1 MKSLL
6 LFAIFC
12 ITATTVSA
20 QFSDKFL
27 NSKSSNN
34 SLYVT
39 GDVMVGNY
47 KGGDLGLNFMIDK
60 KYSIKVGFSAT
71 DKSPIAPPSDFLKSA
86 QTDVKSSDAAFQN
99 FENFYLTFGRVLFL
113 NSKQKARIVLQGGPG
128 ISNMRTPDNWRWSV
142 NDGSQAVYVN
152 DISVSKKICLI
163 VNPKLELPI
172 APVMGISVGPM
183 YMYSKENSF
192 FGAGIGIIYGLI

>member
-1 MKSLL
+1 MKTLL

-12 ITATTVSA
+12 ITATSVSA
-20 QFSDKFL
+20 QYSYKFL
-27 NSKSSNN
+27 NKKETNN

-47 KGGDLGLNFMIDK
+47 KGGDLGLNFVIDK
-60 KYSIKVGFSAT
+60 KYSIKIGFSAT
-71 DKSPIAPPSDFLKSA
+71 NKAAIAPPTDFLKSA
-86 QTDVKSSDAAFQN
+86 QTEVQSSETAFQN
-99 FENFYLTFGRVLFL
+99 FENLYLSIGRVLFL

-128 ISNMRTPDNWRWSV
+128 ISNMRTPDNWRWAV
-142 NDGSQAVYVN
+142 NDVSQAVYVN
-152 DISVSKKICLI
+152 DITVSKKICLI

-183 YMYSKENSF
+183 YIYSKENSF